1 MAEKDFPSMTLADFV
16 IQEAKEKTFEI
27 EIKALKQYE
36 KEKTV
41 ITEKETQVVKEEF
54 ERKMRKQEMDR
65 KM

>member
-1 MAEKDFPSMTLADFV
+1 MAEKDFPSMTLTDFV

-36 KEKTV
+36 KEKAA
-41 ITEKETQVVKEEF
+41 ITEKEMHVVREEF